1 MDKKENKKDS
11 VANWIQ
17 QYIKTHHDW
26 GLPKEYKASS
36 TLKKQCN
43 SPYLLIKEEK
53 IYDHISWD
61 KKYLKPTV
69 TYNFLKNYQ
78 KLEIEENFL
87 NLKNNVYKNTPVNII
102 LDGERLKAFPFW
114 LGIRQGDPCITFI
127 HYTESIVFMHST

>member
-26 GLPKEYKASS
+26 GLSKEYKASS

-53 IYDHISWD
+53 IYDHLNRCRSLWQYSVPIHD
-61 KKYLKPTV
+61 K
-69 TYNFLKNYQ
+69 NSAN
-78 KLEIEENFL
+78 
-87 NLKNNVYKNTPVNII
+87 
-102 LDGERLKAFPFW
+102 
-114 LGIRQGDPCITFI
+114 
-127 HYTESIVFMHST
+127 